1 MTRPEIIRADSIDLQ
16 DREAPSAKSHPLRP
30 SPLNTSQ
37 SAGTAPH
44 QAETLREVAAGQA
57 EEELRSPRVSW
68 TTGGEAGDLHQYA
81 EDLAAGVTSS
91 LNGQSRNTD
100 NMAARQQ
107 DDLAVAQNGGLIS
120 QDNTEDGDLDGD
132 EGDLDDD
139 DMMDKISSSPS
150 IDDVLRLQHASA
162 RRGPLPHTSTSLTT
176 YPYSFRFGKQTS
188 RLLLRFPV
196 VVIIFLI
203 HFPSALMLWLAMST
217 RRQRNGNKKHTQN
230 TKVILPA
237 GGPDSQE
244 AFEAKQSGVDEAIE
258 MEDEV
263 CSTDDLIVPYEG
275 SLDEDDD
282 DDNFLEFHDPRFIDS
297 GWGGECLH
305 DTEDIDFELVYALHT
320 FIATVEGQAN
330 ATKGDAMVLLD
341 DSNSYWWLV
350 RVVKDSSIGYLPAE
364 HIETPT
370 ERLARLNKH
379 RNIDLSATMLGDQ
392 SDKTKNPIKTAM
404 RRRKKNVSF
413 AAPTYVDYSDFDYDT
428 EEEEEAEAEFYAQ
441 QQQQQQQQQ
450 AQQQSQ
456 QQTATAKQTT
466 AEEAAASEE
475 AAQVAPLRPRAQKS
489 VQIVDPANSDSK
501 EESPT
506 TKNRTSEEIFET
518 NGVEGPKRKA
528 DGTVRDSFFKDDTV
542 ETKKITLTPN
552 LLRDDGTVRAST
564 DSDKG
569 VKQRPSFDKLDKEI
583 REEKKG
589 KDKKEKE
596 KKGGFRSLFSRKDK
610 KQKGGDDDDS
620 LGKRSMDAPVEAP
633 ERDSEDINDDQD
645 KAGASPQR
653 NPSKLHKQQP
663 RVEPSLANKSGTG
676 RDTNG
681 VDLSTFLNEDKLKN
695 VSNVPPASMRLV
707 EPDAQDTQENA
718 QSSRGPDAVRSNPV
732 DASKSAASRS
742 AAPRSQSVDET
753 PPQATTAKSRM
764 QIEDSDSE
772 DDYNETLRQMSASGK
787 KTQDRPQQESPQQE
801 RIQQERPQQET
812 PQQAKP
818 QEEKSQSEK
827 PIRPILPGSFPDS
840 YMSTQSAQ
848 SNSTITPERA
858 PEAAQRQDRLSESPI
873 EVSPIT
879 PSGDKPP
886 ALVGDTSSQEDHSSP
901 VSSPSPELIDRE
913 EAGGTHRNQD
923 SITTSTS
930 TTTVSNWND
939 TSLREFFDSGTDI
952 RDLLVVVYDKTD
964 VEPVGPEHPVAGTLF
979 KEQNAKLAEITT
991 QLDHMLGDW
1000 LARKQRLRGTV

>member
-16 DREAPSAKSHPLRP
+16 DREAPSAKNHTARP

-37 SAGTAPH
+37 SAASGTGTAPH

-68 TTGGEAGDLHQYA
+68 TNGGEAGDLQQYA

-91 LNGQSRNTD
+91 LTGQPLSAA

-107 DDLAVAQNGGLIS
+107 DDLAVAQNGGME
-120 QDNTEDGDLDGD
+120 TEDADLDGD
-132 EGDLDDD
+132 DGDLDDD

-150 IDDVLRLQHASA
+150 IDD
-162 RRGPLPHTSTSLTT
+162 
-176 YPYSFRFGKQTS
+176 
-188 RLLLRFPV
+188 
-196 VVIIFLI
+196 
-203 HFPSALMLWLAMST
+203 
-217 RRQRNGNKKHTQN
+217 
-230 TKVILPA
+230 
-237 GGPDSQE
+237 
-244 AFEAKQSGVDEAIE
+244 
-258 MEDEV
+258 
-263 CSTDDLIVPYEG
+263 
-275 SLDEDDD
+275 
-282 DDNFLEFHDPRFIDS
+282 
-297 GWGGECLH
+297 
-305 DTEDIDFELVYALHT
+305 EDIDFELVYALHT

-441 QQQQQQQQQ
+441 QQQQQQQ

-456 QQTATAKQTT
+456 QQSAATKQTT
-466 AEEAAASEE
+466 ADETAASEE
-475 AAQVAPLRPRAQKS
+475 AAQVAPLRPRAQKT

-506 TKNRTSEEIFET
+506 SAKGNRTSEEIFET

-569 VKQRPSFDKLDKEI
+569 VNKRPSFDKLDKEI

-620 LGKRSMDAPVEAP
+620 LGKRSMDAVAEAP
-633 ERDSEDINDDQD
+633 ERESEDFNDDQD

-663 RVEPSLANKSGTG
+663 RVEPSLANKSGTVQ
-676 RDTNG
+676 RDANG
-681 VDLSTFLNEDKLKN
+681 MDLSTFLNEGKLKN
-695 VSNVPPASMRLV
+695 VANVPPASMRLV
-707 EPDAQDTQENA
+707 EPDAQDQ
-718 QSSRGPDAVRSNPV
+718 RGAEAVRSNQV
-732 DASKSAASRS
+732 DETKASRSAASRS
-742 AAPRSQSVDET
+742 DSVDDS

-764 QIEDSDSE
+764 QIEDSDSGE
-772 DDYNETLRQMSASGK
+772 DDYNETLRQMSGSGK
-787 KTQDRPQQESPQQE
+787 KTQEKPQQESPQQD
-801 RIQQERPQQET
+801 RTQQEKPQQEGT
-812 PQQAKP
+812 QKEEPQQ
-818 QEEKSQSEK
+818 EK
-827 PIRPILPGSFPDS
+827 PFRPTLPGAFPDS

-858 PEAAQRQDRLSESPI
+858 AEATQRQDRLSESPI